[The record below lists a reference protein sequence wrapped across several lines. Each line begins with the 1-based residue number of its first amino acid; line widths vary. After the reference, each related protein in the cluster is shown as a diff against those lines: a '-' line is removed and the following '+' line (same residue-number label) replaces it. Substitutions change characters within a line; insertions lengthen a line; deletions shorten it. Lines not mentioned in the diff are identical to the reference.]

1 MNIEAAANTMSK
13 FAEAVNRKFM
23 NPPSA
28 FSCRPAMV
36 PLTHD
41 PTISSR
47 THAVTHIGFFLR
59 Q

>member
-1 MNIEAAANTMSK
+1 MSQ